1 MGKVL
6 EILALQALT
15 YQAQGKDKE
24 ALAALEVALSVGE
37 PENYVRVFLD
47 EGRPMARLL
56 YLAAERGIYPEYT
69 GRLLAAY
76 PAQERPSRA
85 SLSPGSATPSLVEPL
100 SKRELEVMQLIAA
113 GDSNAEIARA
123 LHISVGTVKNHAK
136 NIYSKLNVHSRAQA
150 MARAREL
157 GLID

>member
-1 MGKVL
+1 M
-6 EILALQALT
+6 
-15 YQAQGKDKE
+15 
-24 ALAALEVALSVGE
+24 
-37 PENYVRVFLD
+37 
-47 EGRPMARLL
+47 
-56 YLAAERGIYPEYT
+56 
-69 GRLLAAY
+69 
-76 PAQERPSRA
+76 
-85 SLSPGSATPSLVEPL
+85 

-150 MARAREL
+150 IARAREL